1 MRTIRATP
9 FISAQPAN
17 GASSNLADDLR
28 GEAESTCNEENWK
41 ATIDQKLIEW
51 GRDPT
56 QLDDDGTITPSK
68 QTIQFAIALAW
79 MWRNMGLPARR
90 ELCLMRMVALFL
102 SSSSRAFVKCFDSPT
117 ISASN
122 TPFLKTHV
130 LYCVNG
136 FHRHSSHECDSVS
149 SLSKPS
155 LDASPS

>member
-28 GEAESTCNEENWK
+28 GEVESTRNEENWK

-79 MWRNMGLPARR
+79 MWRNMGLPAPTRVVPDAHGGIVFEFQQPSIR
-90 ELCLMRMVALFL
+90 EVFRLSDDISLEYSVFEDSRIVLCQRFPSPFVA
-102 SSSSRAFVKCFDSPT
+102 
-117 ISASN
+117 
-122 TPFLKTHV
+122 
-130 LYCVNG
+130 
-136 FHRHSSHECDSVS
+136 
-149 SLSKPS
+149 
-155 LDASPS
+155 